1 MSHITYYDDYGIM
14 AWPNLQT
21 EEEFTVSFVVTST
34 LRYQLK
40 YVDNYLVDPNW
51 PIVKYPLIVKEIDDN
66 IYN

>member
-40 YVDNYLVDPNW
+40 YLENYLVDPNR
-51 PIVKYPLIVKEIDDN
+51 PLVEYPLIA
-66 IYN
+66 